1 MKAFTETNA
10 AKFTSP
16 AHLGASIFFFTVGLV
31 SLFSTQYPARD
42 LQEQLTQVL
51 GVVFL
56 ALGGISIYYSKS
68 LRVQIR
74 SGLLEY
80 RDAFRQTH
88 YCRLEDIKHV
98 TGRKNVGPGRRREF
112 LEIHYREGGIDYHL
126 EVPSVFA
133 RKFLTDLQS
142 LAPPEPPPKY
152 EHDKFFRPIRGG
164 DYQAEFGSYL
174 PGLLLL
180 IPILI
185 AGMFNLWYLL
195 LAALL
200 LPFFFALGA
209 YRLIVRGEQII
220 FRTFRQE
227 HVISQREIT
236 DCTAY
241 EPERDYPF
249 LYAILSVLTGTIV
262 TSPMHYEIVVN
273 GRDIISIPDKIF
285 PNQCYVELLTFNKSR
300 GWIIYQA

>member
-16 AHLGASIFFFTVGLV
+16 THLGAAIFFFFIAITAL
-31 SLFSTQYPARD
+31 LSTQYPGKD

-56 ALGGISIYYSKS
+56 ALGGVSIYYSKS

-74 SGLLEY
+74 MGVLEV
-80 RDAFRQTH
+80 RDAFRQSH

-98 TGRKNVGPGRRREF
+98 TLRKSVGPGRHREF
-112 LEIHYREGGIDYHL
+112 LEIDYREGGIDYNL
-126 EVPSVFA
+126 EVHAVFA
-133 RKFLTDLQS
+133 RKFLTALLS
-142 LAPPEPPPKY
+142 IAPPKPTPTY
-152 EHDKFFRPIRGG
+152 EHDRAFRPIRGG
-164 DYQAEFGSYL
+164 NYQAEFGSYL
-174 PGLLLL
+174 PGFALL
-180 IPILI
+180 IPILV

-195 LAALL
+195 LTILL
-200 LPFFFALGA
+200 LPFFAALGSYQLKA
-209 YRLIVRGEQII
+209 RGEQII
-220 FRTFRQE
+220 FRTFRQQYT
-227 HVISQREIT
+227 INQQEIT

-241 EPERDYPF
+241 EPEHDYPF

-262 TSPMHYEIVVN
+262 TSPMHYEIIIN
-273 GRDIISIPDKIF
+273 GRDIVRIPDKIF

-300 GWIIYQA
+300 GRIIYQT